1 MSDTR
6 DLVKVSRLFYLKSL
20 SQKEISAKLGIS
32 RPQVC
37 RMLREARE
45 QGIVKIT
52 ISAPGGSEDFLSER
66 LESAFGLRNAFV
78 YKTPEVGADKSF
90 YEQSARD
97 LKPSFRKY
105 PRIAVMSGRTL
116 SGISRSL
123 SDIGK
128 TGNSFVPLAGV
139 SGSRGQEFQAN
150 EIAREM
156 AVRAGGSYATLNTP
170 LLVQNPEL
178 RTLLC
183 QDPMIRDILE
193 EGKNADLVLAG
204 AGSVDENSGSFRS
217 GAYLKEDIKVLKDMG
232 IAGSMCCSFFDRNGN
247 FMEPEI
253 SRRLIGVRLTEL
265 RKALI
270 WVFAG
275 DYADTQALLGA
286 LKTGRVAIL
295 SVTCAKAQAVL
306 DLLEDAVQLTS

>member
-1 MSDTR
+1 
-6 DLVKVSRLFYLKSL
+6 
-20 SQKEISAKLGIS
+20 
-32 RPQVC
+32 
-37 RMLREARE
+37 
-45 QGIVKIT
+45 
-52 ISAPGGSEDFLSER
+52 
-66 LESAFGLRNAFV
+66 
-78 YKTPEVGADKSF
+78 
-90 YEQSARD
+90 
-97 LKPSFRKY
+97 
-105 PRIAVMSGRTL
+105 MSGRTL

-123 SDIGK
+123 SDTGK

-156 AVRAGGSYATLNTP
+156 AVRVGGSYATLNTP

-217 GAYLKEDIKVLKDMG
+217 GAYLKDDIKVLKDMG
-232 IAGSMCCSFFDRNGN
+232 IAGSMCCSFFDRNGQ

-265 RKALI
+265 RKALV